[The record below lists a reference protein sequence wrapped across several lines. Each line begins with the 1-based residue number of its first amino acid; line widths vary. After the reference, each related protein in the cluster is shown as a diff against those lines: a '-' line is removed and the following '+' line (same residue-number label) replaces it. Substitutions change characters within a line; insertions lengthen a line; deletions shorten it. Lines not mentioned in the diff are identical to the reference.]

1 MQIQDLDDF
10 DDLDAIL
17 KFIDTSGFCRAGHRS
32 SAMRGKDSF
41 INQTF
46 DKGRRLPMQVK
57 DIMVPDTRFCRPDT
71 NLAEA
76 SLIMWENDCGALP
89 VLEASGKVVGMV
101 TDRDICIAVGTRNR
115 APSEITV
122 FDVKPNPQELYSCAP
137 EDDIHSALQT
147 MRTQGVRRLPVVNS
161 GQLRGILCL
170 DEVALNARKRD
181 GISYADVVDTL
192 RAICEHRVAR
202 QAVAA

>member
-1 MQIQDLDDF
+1 
-10 DDLDAIL
+10 
-17 KFIDTSGFCRAGHRS
+17 
-32 SAMRGKDSF
+32 
-41 INQTF
+41 
-46 DKGRRLPMQVK
+46 MQVK

-122 FDVKPNPQELYSCAP
+122 FDVKPNPQELYTCAP
-137 EDDIHSALQT
+137 EDDVHAALKT
-147 MRTQGVRRLPVVNS
+147 MREQGVRRLPVVNA
-161 GQLRGILCL
+161 GKLRGILCL
-170 DEVALNARKRD
+170 NEMKTKLSQIGAQ
-181 GISYADVVDTL
+181 
-192 RAICEHRVAR
+192 HRQWKESASG
-202 QAVAA
+202 